1 MKKLYLFDS
10 FALIFRAYFA
20 FQKAPLI
27 NSKGFNVSAIQ
38 GFLNTIWE
46 IKTKYNPTHYAIVFD
61 AAAQT
66 DRQAEHDFYKANR
79 QETPDDIVASI
90 PYIKE
95 IIKAMNMPVVEI
107 AGYEADDLIGTLA
120 VKAAKEGVECYI
132 VSPDKDLG
140 QVASDKIFIHKPPFM
155 GKPAEVLG
163 VEELNKKW
171 EIKNPKEII
180 DILGLWGDAVDN
192 IPGVKGIGEKGA
204 KMLIRQFGSIENI
217 YENIDEVKGAIKD
230 KLIEHKEM
238 ALISKKL
245 ATIITDAPIEWNED
259 DYVLKEFDKEKLSA
273 IFADLE
279 FRTLGK
285 RILGEDYSMNEAAA
299 KKQAAPKNT
308 SQTSMFDE
316 QPQEE
321 LLAADALKTTF
332 GKNINNTEH
341 QYFLIETQAQM
352 DELLKKLNASDKIC
366 FDTETT
372 SVDANNC
379 ELVGISFCIHPSEA
393 YYVPISPNQEEAKK
407 QIHQFKSVLENES
420 ITKIGQNIKFDQLVL
435 KWYDIEVKGVFFD
448 TMLAHYL
455 IDADTKHN
463 MNVLS
468 ENYLGYT
475 PVSIEELIGKKG
487 PKQGTMR
494 DVPVE
499 KIKEYAAEDAD
510 ITLQLHNV
518 FKKEIDN
525 THLHK
530 LFYDVE
536 TPLIS
541 VLTEMEFEGVRIDM
555 DFLKQYSD
563 EIATDIV
570 KLKDEILETCGAQFN
585 IDSPK
590 QLGDI
595 LFEKMGIKY
604 PGKKTKT
611 GQYSTDEETLQKILH
626 EHPIAEKL
634 LDYREFTK
642 LKSTYVDA
650 LPNLLNPKTHR
661 VHTTFN
667 QAIAATGRLSSVN
680 PNLQNIPIRTER
692 GRKIRK
698 AFIQK
703 DDNHILLSADY
714 SQIELRIVA
723 SISEDENMI
732 EAFSKNLDIHA
743 ATAANV
749 FGVTLESV
757 TSEMRRQAKMVNF
770 GIIYGI
776 SAFGLAQRLGIS
788 RTDAANLIEQY
799 FEKYRGIKNYM
810 DNTIKSARE
819 KGYVETLLHRRRY
832 LRDINAGNWTI
843 RGFAE
848 RNAINAPIQGTAAD
862 MIKVA
867 MINIHKQ
874 INAHKLKSKMILQV
888 HDELLF
894 DVFLPEKEEIQK
906 IVIHEM
912 QNALPLQ
919 VPIEVSAG
927 FGSNWLEAH

>member
-46 IKTKYNPTHYAIVFD
+46 IKTKYQPTHYAIVFD

-79 QETPDDIVASI
+79 QETPDDIVTSI

-107 AGYEADDLIGTLA
+107 PGYEADDLIGTLA
-120 VKAAKEGVECYI
+120 VKAAAEGFECYI

-140 QVASDKIFIHKPPFM
+140 QVASENIFIHKPPFM
-155 GKPAEVLG
+155 GKPAEILG

-217 YENIDEVKGAIKD
+217 YENINEVKGAMKD

-245 ATIITDAPIEWNED
+245 ATIITDAPIDWKEED
-259 DYVLKEFDKEKLSA
+259 FILKEFDKEKLAS
-273 IFADLE
+273 IFAELE

-285 RILGEDYSMNEAAA
+285 KIIGDDYSMNETAS
-299 KKQAAPKNT
+299 KKQTAPKDKA
-308 SQTSMFDE
+308 QTSLFDAPTSE
-316 QPQEE
+316 MEN
-321 LLAADALKTTF
+321 AADAAEINF
-332 GKNINNTEH
+332 GKNITNTEH
-341 QYFLIETQAQM
+341 QYFLVDTQEAIDNLIQ
-352 DELLKKLNASDKIC
+352 KLAAEKIIC

-379 ELVGISFCIHPSEA
+379 ELVGMSFSIKPHEG
-393 YYVPISPNQEEAKK
+393 YYIPIDANQDTAKK
-407 QIHQFKSVLENES
+407 QVHQFKQILENEH

-435 KWYDIEVKGVFFD
+435 KWYDVEVKGVLFD

-455 IDADTKHN
+455 MDADTKHN

-468 ENYLGYT
+468 ENYLGYS
-475 PVSIEELIGKKG
+475 PVSITELIGKKG
-487 PKQGTMR
+487 ASQGTMR
-494 DVPVE
+494 DVPIEQV
-499 KIKEYAAEDAD
+499 KEYAAEDAD
-510 ITLQLHNV
+510 VTLQLYNV
-518 FKKEIDN
+518 FKKEIDH
-525 THLHK
+525 TLLHK
-530 LFYDVE
+530 LFYEVE
-536 TPLIS
+536 TPLIP
-541 VLTEMEFEGVRIDM
+541 VLTDMEFEGVKVDT
-555 DFLKQYSD
+555 DFLKQYSN
-563 EIATDIV
+563 EIAQDILA
-570 KLKDEILETCGAQFN
+570 LKDEILSTCGVQFN

-590 QLGDI
+590 QLGDV

-604 PGKKTKT
+604 PGKKTKS
-611 GQYSTDEETLQKILH
+611 GQYSTDEETLQKLAG
-626 EHPIAEKL
+626 EHPIVEKL

-650 LPNLLNPKTHR
+650 LPNLINPKTHR
-661 VHTTFN
+661 LHTTFN

-680 PNLQNIPIRTER
+680 PNLQNIPIKTER
-692 GRKIRK
+692 GKKIRK

-703 DDNHILLSADY
+703 DENHTILSADY

-732 EAFSKNLDIHA
+732 DAFKKNLDIHA

-749 FGVTLESV
+749 FSVALEDV

-788 RTDAANLIEQY
+788 RTEAAALIEQY
-799 FEKYRGIKNYM
+799 FIKYSGIKKYM
-810 DNTIKSARE
+810 DDTIQFARE
-819 KGYVETLLHRRRY
+819 HGYVETLLGRRRY

-874 INAHKLKSKMILQV
+874 LSAQKMQSKMILQV

-894 DVFLPEKEEIQK
+894 DVYLPEKEEIQQ
-906 IVIHEM
+906 IVVSEM

-927 FGSNWLEAH
+927 FGNNWLEAH